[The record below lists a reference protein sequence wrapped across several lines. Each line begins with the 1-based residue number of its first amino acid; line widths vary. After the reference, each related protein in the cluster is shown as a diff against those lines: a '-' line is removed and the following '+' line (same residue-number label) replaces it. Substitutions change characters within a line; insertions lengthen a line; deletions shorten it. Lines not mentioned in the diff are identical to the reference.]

1 MGYRMKGTSLYEGVN
16 ECRDG
21 LITPSIISSALVERG
36 GRWRNAKC
44 KTERDER

>member
-1 MGYRMKGTSLYEGVN
+1 MGHKMEGTPLYEGVN

-21 LITPSIISSALVERG
+21 LITPSIGLVGRS

-44 KTERDER
+44 KTERDEH